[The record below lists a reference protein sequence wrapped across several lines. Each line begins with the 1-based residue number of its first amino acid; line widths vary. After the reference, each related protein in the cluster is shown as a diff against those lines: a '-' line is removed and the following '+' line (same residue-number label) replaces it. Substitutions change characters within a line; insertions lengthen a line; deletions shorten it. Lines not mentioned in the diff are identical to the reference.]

1 MKMDARVNVLDL
13 GDAWM
18 LINISDMFVC
28 HTCMERLR
36 WEWSQYI
43 NHIYLFNYWIN
54 QNMTLLRHSVD
65 MCWRQGRATQL
76 FLIASCDG
84 TFGYIWDK
92 ADQLLVFYVFSCTKM
107 VVPISN
113 YNHWLNIYRLGK
125 STKIVHLQL
134 ELFSDYFR
142 AENSHAKYGMM
153 VMVS

>member
-1 MKMDARVNVLDL
+1 
-13 GDAWM
+13 
-18 LINISDMFVC
+18 
-28 HTCMERLR
+28 
-36 WEWSQYI
+36 
-43 NHIYLFNYWIN
+43 
-54 QNMTLLRHSVD
+54 
-65 MCWRQGRATQL
+65 
-76 FLIASCDG
+76 
-84 TFGYIWDK
+84 
-92 ADQLLVFYVFSCTKM
+92 M